1 MERTTDILRARI
13 EWLRLMGVEAIR
25 RPGASAPAARAPKAP
40 APKAP
45 GTGDEAPRAAGPAV
59 SAAPAP
65 PPPSPKRPSAMRAVP
80 LSLQGGLFGE
90 APPLDASAGARAGAA
105 AGAPA
110 PAAERGG
117 AGDSPLA
124 PFLATP
130 APAPSDPATSLAAVR
145 AEIGDCRR
153 CRLSERRTNI
163 VFGVGNPAAR
173 LVFVGEGPGAD
184 EDAQGEPFVGRAG
197 QLLTKI
203 IEAMG
208 LSRADV
214 YIANV
219 VKCRPPENRTPLP
232 DEVATCSPFL
242 FRQIGAIRPEV
253 VVCLGTPAA
262 QTLFGTRE
270 TITKIRGVFRVVE
283 GVRVMPTFHPAYLL
297 RNPAAKR
304 EVWEDMKQVMAL
316 LKPPA

>member
-1 MERTTDILRARI
+1 MDHATEVLRARL
-13 EWLRLMGVEAIR
+13 EWLRLMGVDALR
-25 RPGASAPAARAPKAP
+25 RPAAGMSAPATP
-40 APKAP
+40 ASPEGAHP
-45 GTGDEAPRAAGPAV
+45 
-59 SAAPAP
+59 AAPAP
-65 PPPSPKRPSAMRAVP
+65 VRVAVTVAPAAPQRAPSARFVP
-80 LSLQGGLFGE
+80 SALQGGLFGE
-90 APPLDASAGARAGAA
+90 APPFDVPAAGRGAA
-105 AGAPA
+105 AGEEPA
-110 PAAERGG
+110 STTAAHVG
-117 AGDSPLA
+117 AASPLA
-124 PFLATP
+124 PFLSGP
-130 APAPSDPATSLAAVR
+130 APVDRDPASALAAVR

-153 CRLSERRTNI
+153 CRLSERRTTI

-208 LSRADV
+208 LARADV

-232 DEVATCSPFL
+232 DEVATCAPFL

-253 VVCLGTPAA
+253 IVCLGTPAA

-270 TITKIRGVFRVVE
+270 TITKIRGVFRLIE

-316 LKPPA
+316 LEL